1 MRTTNTIAVA
11 RLRWV
16 ALGAAELLA
25 AHGEY
30 DMATR
35 IGVTPWL
42 AWLFPIGLGVYAY
55 CAFAT
60 RSRADVRAA
69 LGLMIA
75 CQALAHLL
83 AVDVLPRHWTLVV
96 TVSAVAP
103 IICWRVH
110 HLGEH
115 ASMPD
120 AAPPAMTT
128 TSPADDPTV
137 APVVEAAPIPT
148 PPATRPAPRPRV
160 RVAPS
165 RRPRRVTHTAAAR
178 YAPAAAVCPP
188 ATPRRRTREETQAMI
203 QRLRATHRGITQKE
217 IATRLGCSTRWV
229 RECSAA

>member
-1 MRTTNTIAVA
+1 MRSTNTIAVA

-42 AWLFPIGLGVYAY
+42 AWLFPVGIGVYAY

-60 RSRADVRAA
+60 GSRTDVRAA
-69 LGLMIA
+69 LGLMTA
-75 CQALAHLL
+75 CHALAHLL

-115 ASMPD
+115 APTTADAELDIVETIPVEASPTPAASTIAPPRQPFRCLSLHRTDPRGLPCDPVASAPLGPD
-120 AAPPAMTT
+120 PGGTLAAP
-128 TSPADDPTV
+128 
-137 APVVEAAPIPT
+137 
-148 PPATRPAPRPRV
+148 R
-160 RVAPS
+160 
-165 RRPRRVTHTAAAR
+165 
-178 YAPAAAVCPP
+178 
-188 ATPRRRTREETQAMI
+188 
-203 QRLRATHRGITQKE
+203 
-217 IATRLGCSTRWV
+217 
-229 RECSAA
+229 